1 MDKVKPMSSPLASHM
16 NLSCSECP
24 TSKEG
29 KEEMKTVPYAA
40 AVGSLMYV
48 MVCTR
53 LDIAHALGVVSRFM
67 SNPGKEHWTTMKWIL
82 RYLRGTSRICLCF
95 GSRQPILD
103 GDTDANMS
111 LCHTILVLASLLL
124 GI

>member
-1 MDKVKPMSSPLASHM
+1 MSSPLASLIK
-16 NLSCSECP
+16 LSSSQCP

-53 LDIAHALGVVSRFM
+53 SDIAHAVGVISQFI
-67 SNPGKEHWTTMKWIL
+67 SNPGKEH
-82 RYLRGTSRICLCF
+82 
-95 GSRQPILD
+95 
-103 GDTDANMS
+103 
-111 LCHTILVLASLLL
+111 
-124 GI
+124 